1 MQAEY
6 DALIKNGTWTR
17 VDLPGCRTPI
27 GCKWIF
33 RVKENPDGSA
43 NKYKARLVAKGFH
56 QRSGYDYNETISPV
70 IKPVTVRILLTLAVT
85 NHMKL

>member
-1 MQAEY
+1 M
-6 DALIKNGTWTR
+6 DP
-17 VDLPGCRTPI
+17 DLLSSRNPI
-27 GCKWIF
+27 GCKWVF
-33 RVKENPDGSA
+33 GVKENPDGSA